1 MPVSTSGKRI
11 FFIGTSSVIVS
22 MALISGA
29 PAQPNAAPPDL
40 SSGDAAWYHFG
51 PEIAAVPGFPGPGP
65 VHDDPAYHH
74 VNNTEAGQASYRIG
88 DLSDPNLTQWAKD
101 IMKKDNDEVI
111 HGKVAYLAHQSCTPA
126 GVPDFDM
133 VRGARPI
140 YFVQTPKEVLMIW
153 AGDQQVRHVYLN
165 VPHSKDPKPS
175 WYGESV
181 GHYEGKTLVIDTIGL
196 NTRTF
201 VDEYRT
207 PHSDKLHVLERWTVS
222 DDGKTLNI
230 TVVVDDPATFNKPW
244 SGTTNF
250 RRRQQRMIEISCAE
264 NPQHF
269 ENYDFHIPVADKA
282 DF

>member
-1 MPVSTSGKRI
+1 MPAPALCKKIFSTGTSG
-11 FFIGTSSVIVS
+11 FVLS
-22 MALISGA
+22 MVLIAGA
-29 PAQPNAAPPDL
+29 PAQPGIAPPDL
-40 SSGDAAWYHFG
+40 MSHEAAWYHFG
-51 PEIAAVPGFPGPGP
+51 PEITAVPGFSGPGP
-65 VHDDPAYHH
+65 VRDDPAYPH
-74 VNNTEAGQASYRIG
+74 VNNTDAGQASYRIA

-101 IMKKDNDEVI
+101 IMKKDNDEVL

-140 YFVQTPKEVLMIW
+140 YFVQTPKEVLMVW

-165 VPHSKDPKPS
+165 VPHSKDIKPS

-181 GHYEGKTLVIDTIGL
+181 GHYEGNSLVIDTIGL

-207 PHSDKLHVLERWTVS
+207 PHSDKLHVQERWTPS
-222 DDGKTLNI
+222 ADGKTLNI
-230 TVVVDDPATFNKPW
+230 TVVVDDPATFRQPW
-244 SGTTNF
+244 SGTTDF
-250 RRRQQRMIEISCAE
+250 RRRQQPMIEISCAE
-264 NPQHF
+264 NTTHF
-269 ENYDFHIPVADKA
+269 ANYDFHIPVADKP

>member
-1 MPVSTSGKRI
+1 MASLARRTRGLPAILVLAVSVTGIAGAAAQSNSARPD
-11 FFIGTSSVIVS
+11 FSS
-22 MALISGA
+22 
-29 PAQPNAAPPDL
+29 NA
-40 SSGDAAWYHFG
+40 SAWRHIG
-51 PEIAAVPGFPGPGP
+51 PEMLRVPGYPGPGP

-74 VNNTEAGQASYRIG
+74 VNNTEAGQASYRIA

-101 IMKKDNDEVI
+101 IMKKDNDEVL
-111 HGKVAYLAHQSCTPA
+111 HGKIAYLAHQSCTPA

-153 AGDQQVRHVYLN
+153 EGDAQVRHVYLN
-165 VPHSKDPKPS
+165 VPHSQNPKPS

-181 GHYEGKTLVIDTIGL
+181 GHYEGNSLVIDTIGL

-207 PHSDKLHVLERWTVS
+207 PHSDKLHVQERWTLA
-222 DDGKTLNI
+222 DDGKTLSI
-230 TVVVDDPATFNKPW
+230 TVVVDDPATFNAPW
-244 SGTTNF
+244 SGSTTF
-250 RRRQQRMIEISCAE
+250 RRSSEPMFEIACAE
-264 NPQHF
+264 NNEHF
-269 ENYDFHIPVADKA
+269 DFHIPVAGKA

>member
-1 MPVSTSGKRI
+1 MP
-11 FFIGTSSVIVS
+11 GTSLAKIIALVAISIAGVS
-22 MALISGA
+22 MTLHAGA
-29 PAQPNAAPPDL
+29 ATQTNTAPPDL
-40 SSGDAAWYHFG
+40 SGGQAAWYHFG
-51 PEIAAVPGFPGPGP
+51 PEIGPVPGFPGPGP

-74 VNNTEAGQASYRIG
+74 VNNTEDGQASYRIA
-88 DLSDPNLTQWAKD
+88 DLSDPNLTDWAKG
-101 IMKKDNDEVI
+101 IMKKDNDEVL
-111 HGKVAYLAHQSCTPA
+111 HGKPAYLAHQSCTPA

-153 AGDQQVRHVYLN
+153 AGDMQVRHIYLN
-165 VPHSKDPKPS
+165 VPHSRNPKPS

-181 GHYEGKTLVIDTIGL
+181 GHYEGKSLVIDTVGG

-207 PHSDKLHVLERWTVS
+207 PHSDKLHVQERWTVS

-230 TVVVDDPATFNKPW
+230 SMVVDDPAAFKQPW
-244 SGTTNF
+244 AGTTNF
-250 RRRQQRMIEISCAE
+250 RRRQGPMIEISCAE
-264 NPQHF
+264 NPTHF
-269 ENYDFHIPVADKA
+269 EHYDFHIPVANKA